1 MWRNLRYHPGI
12 LGKGTADERSKFLGQ
27 ESQSPGLDLNS
38 ETPEYDACVVCLVN
52 ELKRVRNFVRI
63 YRDKAKRYAGQ
74 GCIFQLTWVAF
85 LAFPAVLTLWR
96 VAT

>member
-1 MWRNLRYHPGI
+1 M
-12 LGKGTADERSKFLGQ
+12 GKGTAGEQSKFLGQ
-27 ESQSPGLDLNS
+27 ESQSPGSDLNS
-38 ETPEYDACVVCLVN
+38 VTPEYEARVVCLVN
-52 ELKRVRNFVRI
+52 ELTRVRNFVRI

-74 GCIFQLTWVAF
+74 GRMFRLTWVVF